1 MLLIYR
7 LFFPLAFL
15 FFLPGLIIKLIRR
28 SGYKKTY
35 AERFGIFSR
44 ERREELRNWRGA
56 VWIHAVSVG
65 ETNLALTV
73 LKSWTAAEPDR
84 RFVLSTT
91 TTTAQEIARNKAPA
105 QVKVIFCPV
114 DSFFIVRRVLNLLQP
129 SALVIFETEL
139 WPNMIVMAH
148 RRGIRTALVN
158 ARISDRSFRGY
169 RRFRFFFR
177 PVLSAFDSIG
187 VQTPLDRDRLTEID
201 PALAGK
207 LTVTGNIKFDQTPP
221 EGPGFDFSSVFGP
234 DFDSVIVAASTHHPE
249 ETLILSAFRELR
261 KTFPRVRLTIVP
273 RHAERGNEIEKQ
285 IVSAGFRYL
294 RRSSGTG
301 SGGTP
306 DVLLADTTGELVGFL
321 KSADLVIMGKTLAGN
336 DEGQNIIEPAV
347 LGRPI
352 VCGPKL
358 RNFRQAIDA
367 LKKHHAVR
375 IAETD
380 DGLAP
385 ALTELISNP
394 EKARALGKAA
404 SETMLENRG
413 ALERTLQLLKDLPSK

>member
-7 LFFPLAFL
+7 LLFPLVFL

-28 SGYKKTY
+28 PGYKKTY

-44 ERREELRNWRGA
+44 ERRKELQDWQGA

-73 LKSWTAAEPDR
+73 LNRWTAAEPDR

-91 TTTAQEIARNKAPA
+91 TTTAQEIARKKAPA
-105 QVKVIFCPV
+105 GTKVIFCPL
-114 DSFFIVRRVLNLLQP
+114 DFFFGVRRVLNLLKP

-139 WPNMIVMAH
+139 WPNMIATAH

-158 ARISDRSFRGY
+158 ARISDKSFRGY

-187 VQTPLDRDRLTEID
+187 VQTALDRDRLTEID

-207 LTVTGNIKFDQTPP
+207 LTVTGNIKFDQQPP
-221 EGPGFDFSSVFGP
+221 EGPGFDYGTVFGP
-234 DFDSVIVAASTHHPE
+234 DSGPVIVAASTHHPE
-249 ETLILSAFRELR
+249 EALILSAFRAVR
-261 KTFPRVRLTIVP
+261 RNFPSARLTIVP
-273 RHAERGNEIEKQ
+273 RHAERGGEIEKL
-285 IVSAGFRYL
+285 IVSAGFRCL
-294 RRSSGTG
+294 RRSTG
-301 SGGTP
+301 AGPEGVP
-306 DVLLADTTGELVGFL
+306 DVLLADTTGELVRFL

-347 LGRPI
+347 MGKAI

-375 IAETD
+375 IAQTD
-380 DGLAP
+380 DELAP
-385 ALTELISNP
+385 AVTELISDP
-394 EKARALGKAA
+394 EKARALGRAA
-404 SETMLENRG
+404 AETMLANRG
-413 ALERTLQLLKDLPSK
+413 ALEKTLQILKDLLSK